1 MSLASPALAQHSP
14 APVLGQ
20 TWESHRGEALGD
32 GSRSKWG
39 PSVSRL
45 LSTRLSAADLLA
57 LRAALVPGEAGH
69 DAYRRWAA
77 TTDLETLDFGTLRL
91 IPLIAAAAE
100 SHGVPAD
107 DPVLT
112 KLRGIAKLGWLTS
125 QFEVGHALRDAHVV
139 LDAGIPLLAT
149 KGLAVLALSEVDLA
163 RRPMDDVDLTVH
175 PADANEALRILATLG
190 YRPVPWIASTPMWQR
205 HGPTWFLEHFHSI
218 DLANDAGIKIDLHWH
233 PMSSRPT
240 EPVTTHLWEGS
251 VSTVVEGLA
260 CQAESAPDALVHAII
275 HAQFDDGVGV
285 RWAADVV
292 ILLRAGG
299 EQFDWARLIETAH
312 VCAASA
318 VVADALGVVAG
329 HLGVQVPP
337 EVWRFLATQR
347 RAERL
352 AVAVQ
357 PATDFLALHRPALA
371 TTLRRPG
378 QGVAI
383 LTRHLSGR
391 QSDH

>member
-1 MSLASPALAQHSP
+1 M
-14 APVLGQ
+14 
-20 TWESHRGEALGD
+20 
-32 GSRSKWG
+32 
-39 PSVSRL
+39 SRL
-45 LSTRLSAADLLA
+45 LSTRLSAVDLLA
-57 LRAALVPGEAGH
+57 LRAALVPGQAGH
-69 DAYRRWAA
+69 DAYCRWAA
-77 TTDLETLDFGTLRL
+77 TIDLESLDFGTLRL

-107 DPVLT
+107 DPLLT
-112 KLRGIAKLGWLTS
+112 RLRGIAKLGWLTS
-125 QFEVGHALRDAHVV
+125 QFEVGHALRDANALVE
-139 LDAGIPLLAT
+139 AGIPLLAT

-175 PADANEALRILATLG
+175 LADANEALRILATLG

-205 HGPTWFLEHFHSI
+205 HGPAWFLRHFHSI
-218 DLANDAGIKIDLHWH
+218 DLANHAGIKIDLHWH
-233 PMSSRPT
+233 PMSSRPSKR
-240 EPVTTHLWEGS
+240 VTTHLWEGS
-251 VSTVVEGLA
+251 VPTVVHGLA
-260 CQAESAPDALVHAII
+260 CQAESAPDVLVHAII

-292 ILLRAGG
+292 TLLRADG
-299 EQFDWARLIETAH
+299 ERFEWARLIETAH
-312 VCAASA
+312 VCAASG
-318 VVADALGVVAG
+318 VIADALGVVAG

-337 EVWRFLATQR
+337 DVWRSLAAQR
-347 RAERL
+347 RAERF
-352 AVAVQ
+352 AAAAQ

-378 QGVAI
+378 QGLAI

>member
-1 MSLASPALAQHSP
+1 M
-14 APVLGQ
+14 LGQ
-20 TWESHRGEALGD
+20 TWESHGGEAHGD
-32 GSRSKWG
+32 GSRSEWG

-45 LSTRLSAADLLA
+45 LSTRLSAGDLLA
-57 LRAALVPGEAGH
+57 LRAALVPGKAGH
-69 DAYRRWAA
+69 EAYLSWAA
-77 TTDLETLDFGTLRL
+77 DVDLESLDFGNLRL

-100 SHGVPAD
+100 SHGVPPD
-107 DPVLT
+107 DPPLT
-112 KLRGIAKLGWLTS
+112 KLQGIARLGWLTS
-125 QFEVGHALRDAHVV
+125 QFEVGHALRDARVL

-149 KGLAVLALSEVDLA
+149 KGLAVLALSQVGLA

-175 PADANEALRILATLG
+175 LADANEALRILATLG
-190 YRPVPWIASTPMWQR
+190 YQPVPWIASTPMWQR
-205 HGPTWFLEHFHSI
+205 HGATWFLEHFHSI

-275 HAQFDDGVGV
+275 HAQFDSGVGA

-292 ILLRAGG
+292 TLLRADG
-299 EQFDWARLIETAH
+299 ERFDWDRMIETAH
-312 VCAASA
+312 VCASSA
-318 VVADALGVVAG
+318 VIADALEVAAG
-329 HLGVQVPP
+329 HLGVHVPP
-337 EVWRFLATQR
+337 DVWGSLAAQC

-371 TTLRRPG
+371 TALRRPG
-378 QGVAI
+378 QGLAI
-383 LTRHLSGR
+383 LTGHLSGR
-391 QSDH
+391 RSDH